1 MELKQLYTD
10 LILEYNKDKT
20 NKRKIENPTV
30 HEHGHNPS
38 CGDDIDIEVK
48 IEDGVI
54 KDLAYTGTGCAI
66 SQASTAMMAELLQGR
81 TVEEGIRLCRLFLDM
96 IRGKVTDDESL
107 EELEAAITLKDIS
120 KMPVRVKCATLGWHT
135 LEMALTRIENS
146 SPSRNKH
153 TKSRSPKWRR
163 AFFTALR
170 AVTLRRQRS
179 LNHAAG
185 ALITGSCDYQEA

>member
-1 MELKQLYTD
+1 MESKQLYTD

-20 NKRKIENPTV
+20 NKRKISDPTV

-38 CGDDIDIEVK
+38 CGDDIDIEAK
-48 IEDGVI
+48 IENGII

-81 TVEEGIRLCRLFLDM
+81 TVEEGLRLCRLFLDM
-96 IRGKVTDDESL
+96 IRGKVTDDSQL

-135 LEMALTRIENS
+135 LEMALE
-146 SPSRNKH
+146 KVE
-153 TKSRSPKWRR
+153 KQLQK
-163 AFFTALR
+163 
-170 AVTLRRQRS
+170 Q
-179 LNHAAG
+179 
-185 ALITGSCDYQEA
+185 

>member
-1 MELKQLYTD
+1 MESRGFYNEILTEHNLRPEFKHD
-10 LILEYNKDKT
+10 LPDADIVLEG
-20 NKRKIENPTV
+20 V
-30 HEHGHNPS
+30 NPS

-135 LEMALTRIENS
+135 LEMSLTRIEKQLS
-146 SPSRNKH
+146 EQK
-153 TKSRSPKWRR
+153 
-163 AFFTALR
+163 
-170 AVTLRRQRS
+170 
-179 LNHAAG
+179 
-185 ALITGSCDYQEA
+185 

>member
-10 LILEYNKDKT
+10 LILEYNRDQT

-48 IEDGVI
+48 IENGVV
-54 KDLAYTGTGCAI
+54 KDLAYTGSGCAI
-66 SQASTAMMAELLQGR
+66 SQASTAMMTELLQGQ
-81 TVEEGIRLCRLFLDM
+81 TVEEALRLCRLFLDM
-96 IRGKVTDDESL
+96 IRGKVTDESAL

-135 LEMALTRIENS
+135 LEMALEKTE
-146 SPSRNKH
+146 KQ
-153 TKSRSPKWRR
+153 
-163 AFFTALR
+163 LR
-170 AVTLRRQRS
+170 Q
-179 LNHAAG
+179 
-185 ALITGSCDYQEA
+185 

>member
-20 NKRKIENPTV
+20 NKRKITDPTV

-38 CGDDIDIEVK
+38 CGDDIDIEAK
-48 IEDGVI
+48 IENGII

-66 SQASTAMMAELLQGR
+66 SQAPTLGAELLQGR
-81 TVEEGIRLCRLFLDM
+81 TMEEGLRLCRLFLDM
-96 IRGKVTDDESL
+96 IRGKVTDDSQL

-135 LEMALTRIENS
+135 LEMALE
-146 SPSRNKH
+146 KVE
-153 TKSRSPKWRR
+153 KQLQK
-163 AFFTALR
+163 
-170 AVTLRRQRS
+170 Q
-179 LNHAAG
+179 
-185 ALITGSCDYQEA
+185 